1 MKVLEKRKRVMT
13 KNNASDKKAL
23 SFLNVENL
31 RTKFDNGPI
40 ENSTFEEYAQDQY
53 EKGKQLG
60 EKYGKVNITIN
71 DTWSCGNIS
80 SHEKIGH
87 ARNTA
92 ELMQGFLDSGASIVV
107 HRDTQQGITSTEI
120 KKNTQNL
127 NDDLQLQALTE
138 AREIY
143 ANARIVPMIDISNN
157 STINAQ
163 IEAIT
168 NGKFGYGNFK
178 EHYSEK
184 MISSED
190 NSFVMVYPS
199 SYIRKRM
206 DRRYILNNVDGVE
219 QHAAIIEKK
228 NIGEIDYMHRESGI
242 DVDIDGRNFTA
253 FIQPKQHYQDQ
264 QKVFYISEEN
274 MKKPNMNYS
283 PK

>member
-1 MKVLEKRKRVMT
+1 MKKNYASERKP
-13 KNNASDKKAL
+13 L
-23 SFLNVENL
+23 SFLNIENL

-40 ENSTFEEYAQDQY
+40 ENSTSEDYAQSQY

-107 HRDTQQGITSTEI
+107 HRDTEQGITSTEI
-120 KKNTQNL
+120 KKNTQSL
-127 NDDLQLQALTE
+127 EDDLQLQALME

-143 ANARIVPMIDISNN
+143 AGARVVPMIDIKKN

-163 IEAIT
+163 IEAVT
-168 NGKFGYGNFK
+168 DGRLGYGDFK
-178 EHYSEK
+178 EHHNGK
-184 MISSED
+184 MIASED
-190 NSFVMVYPS
+190 DSFVMVYPS
-199 SYIRKRM
+199 SYIRERM
-206 DRRYILNNVDGVE
+206 DRKYILDNVDGVE

-228 NIGEIDYMHRESGI
+228 NIGEINYMHRESGI
-242 DVDIDGRNFTA
+242 NVDIDGRKFTT
-253 FIQPKQHYQDQ
+253 FIQPKQHHQDQ